1 MTNGSEQQTTAT
13 VPANAEA
20 GRALKLLG
28 AVVVLVGLPLLVQ
41 WAFDFTTD
49 RDANRFAIVGVAIV
63 LGVLGVFALFW
74 VMDQIVDRLPRG
86 WRETARPYVFVGP
99 ALVVLS
105 VFPIIPVVTTLLLSF
120 KDRRGAHRV
129 GLDNFVLLFTA
140 HSITP
145 ARPTTPQ
152 WLCFC
157 PPIA

>member
-41 WAFDFTTD
+41 WAFDFTKD

-86 WRETARPYVFVGP
+86 WRATARPYAFVGP
-99 ALVVLS
+99 CLVVLS
-105 VFPIIPVVTTLLLSF
+105 VFLIYPVAHTLFLSF
-120 KDRRGAHRV
+120 TGRPGHPRGGDR
-129 GLDNFVLLFTA
+129 T
-140 HSITP
+140 
-145 ARPTTPQ
+145 
-152 WLCFC
+152 
-157 PPIA
+157 